1 MPKIKQG
8 IFFLSIT
15 LLAGSTQLYAAE
27 HEHEEHEAHVHGEA
41 QLLIALEGSTLEIEF
56 LSPAMNIVGFEH
68 QPANEAQSHAI
79 ESAIETLKQPG
90 LLFSLPSAA
99 KCAPVSIKVESPLAE
114 HGEHDHE
121 HSKEASHDHEEEPH
135 SDFTGHYSFHC
146 AGMSRLGSIVI
157 EIFKQFP
164 GTEVIEVQSISK
176 QGQQKIELTPDHNTL
191 EL

>member
-1 MPKIKQG
+1 MSKTKQS

-15 LLAGSTQLYAAE
+15 LLAGSTQLYAAD
-27 HEHEEHEAHVHGEA
+27 HEHEQHEAHVHGEA
-41 QLLIALEGSTLEIEF
+41 ELMIALEGSTLEIEF

-99 KCAPVSIKVESPLAE
+99 KCDPVSTEVESPLAE
-114 HGEHDHE
+114 HGEQDHD
-121 HSKEASHDHEEEPH
+121 HSKEASRDHEEETH

-146 AGMSRLGSIVI
+146 AELSLLDSIVI
-157 EIFKQFP
+157 KIFKQFP

-176 QGQQKIELTPDHNTL
+176 RGQQRIELIPGRNTL